1 MVEYWI
7 FGGILDILWNISVFV
22 QLAVAA
28 ASMWTKREMV
38 EFKDAIR
45 KEGGDA
51 IIKVS
56 VGPIPI
62 PLGFTF
68 IWVFPK

>member
-1 MVEYWI
+1 MNQEI
-7 FGGILDILWNISVFV
+7 KANKT
-22 QLAVAA
+22 QLITEIDNHQCASFTTLTVTA

-51 IIKVS
+51 IIKVM
-56 VGPIPI
+56 
-62 PLGFTF
+62 FMH
-68 IWVFPK
+68 PKS

>member
-1 MVEYWI
+1 M
-7 FGGILDILWNISVFV
+7 LANIAHL
-22 QLAVAA
+22 QLHLSVAA

-51 IIKVS
+51 IIKVCIS
-56 VGPIPI
+56 TQKLRMSIEFYPWISE
-62 PLGFTF
+62 
-68 IWVFPK
+68 